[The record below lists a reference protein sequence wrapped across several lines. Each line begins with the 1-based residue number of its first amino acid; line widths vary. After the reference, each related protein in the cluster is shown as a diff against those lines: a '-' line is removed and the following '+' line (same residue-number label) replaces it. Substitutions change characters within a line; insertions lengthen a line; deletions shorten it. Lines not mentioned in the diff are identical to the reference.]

1 MKTLSTLILLT
12 TLCLPTIAQKKKITQ
27 TKLTV
32 ARADS
37 LFTAGNFRD
46 AIVTYTGALKDPV
59 AAKDARAWYR
69 LGASWFNL
77 ADYTKALPPFEHA
90 WSINTKQPGLR
101 LALARTHSMLSNND
115 MAIAMLDS
123 TIAGGFVNY
132 KLFDT
137 DPTLESVRKDPR
149 YPALRERAINA
160 AYPCRNLAESRAF
173 DFWLGDWDVYA
184 TQNPTFKTGFNRI
197 VRAAEGCVIV
207 ENWEAVG
214 PHTGMSIN
222 YFDPYDKKWKQKWA
236 GSGQDIQDFF
246 DGEYVDNAMRF
257 KFIGRNPDGTTFNGR
272 LTFTNMEPGKVRQ
285 HSERTDVD
293 GKTWQTIYDFTYIRR
308 PVGEKP

>member
-1 MKTLSTLILLT
+1 MKLILLLLLIS
-12 TLCLPTIAQKKKITQ
+12 LCLPMSAQKKKITQ
-27 TKLTV
+27 TKPTL
-32 ARADS
+32 AHADS
-37 LFTAGNFRD
+37 LFTAGNFKD
-46 AIVTYTGALKDPV
+46 AVTTYTAVLKDPV

-77 ADYTKALPPFEHA
+77 GDYSKALPPFENA
-90 WSINTKQPGLR
+90 WAINSKQPGLR
-101 LALARTHSMLSNND
+101 LGLARTYSMLNNNK
-115 MAIAMLDS
+115 AIAMLDS
-123 TIAGGFVNY
+123 AIAGGFVNY

-137 DPTLESVRKDPR
+137 DPTLENARKDPR
-149 YPALRERAINA
+149 YADLRERAINL
-160 AYPCRNLAESRAF
+160 AYPCRSLPESRAF

-197 VRAAEGCVIV
+197 TKAAEGCVIV
-207 ENWEAVG
+207 ENWEALG

-236 GSGQDIQDFF
+236 GSSQDIQDFY

-272 LTFTNMEPGKVRQ
+272 LTFTNLEPGKVRQ
-285 HSERTDVD
+285 HSERSNDD
-293 GKTWQTIYDFTYIRR
+293 GKTWQTNYDFTYIRR
-308 PVGEKP
+308 SVGEKP